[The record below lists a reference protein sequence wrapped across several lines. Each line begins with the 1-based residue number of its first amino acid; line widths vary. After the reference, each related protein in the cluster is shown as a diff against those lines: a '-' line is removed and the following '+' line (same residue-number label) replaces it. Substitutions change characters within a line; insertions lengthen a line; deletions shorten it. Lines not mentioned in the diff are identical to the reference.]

1 MSSSRQT
8 KSDREYILQN
18 LPEEAIRIQ
27 IVNSQGRQEWKRPE
41 EVDLDLDEIV
51 LNSSG
56 SPVIMRGKPGRKP
69 KARLKPL
76 TPQLEELAVARMD
89 HVETD
94 SIVRDA
100 RRDPS
105 SDSVLDNVIKAMAE
119 EAATLE
125 FERLE
130 SERLGVDPTINSLK
144 RARVLKSMA
153 DTLIKRKSVLQGGL
167 IDMDSPVFQ
176 ALFGAILETFK
187 LAMGH
192 AGCRKEQIEITFSS
206 LVRELESDLWKEE
219 AKRRMRDKAV

>member
-56 SPVIMRGKPGRKP
+56 SPVMMRGKPGRKP

-130 SERLGVDPTINSLK
+130 SERLGVDLTINSLK